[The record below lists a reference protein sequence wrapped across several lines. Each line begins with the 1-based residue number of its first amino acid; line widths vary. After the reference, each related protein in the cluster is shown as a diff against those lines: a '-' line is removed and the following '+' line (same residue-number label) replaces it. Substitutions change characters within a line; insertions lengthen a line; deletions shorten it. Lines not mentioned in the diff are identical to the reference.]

1 MGRPPLCPRTQHD
14 DRLSLLGVVLPS
26 HGRLS
31 QTRLAPL
38 PYLGLRPHHL
48 PGTQRL
54 VGGLQHLPPPA
65 TGFLHVDSRPNQPL
79 DHPRYGGQLRA
90 SSHGH
95 VPRRSHFLRRHLPL
109 PHPAG
114 DRLST
119 CDRRP
124 TAHPALPLLR
134 LHDGVA
140 QRPRP
145 FRPFD
150 HGAAP
155 HPLRHGTEPAA
166 RN

>member
-26 HGRLS
+26 HGRLP

-38 PYLGLRPHHL
+38 PHLGLRPDHL

-95 VPRRSHFLRRHLPL
+95 VPRRSHFLRRSLPL

-124 TAHPALPLLR
+124 AAYPAFSLLR

-145 FRPFD
+145 FRPLYD
-150 HGAAP
+150 GPDP
-155 HPLRHGTEPAA
+155 HPLRRGP
-166 RN
+166 